1 MEQVKSD
8 FSTEKAVLDKLDLE
22 LAKSAIEKLDEF
34 EKDFIVKS
42 FFERLDDHEISKQ
55 TGMKYNNI
63 RTYRCRL
70 INKIKKLCKNESEE
84 KING

>member
-1 MEQVKSD
+1 MAM
-8 FSTEKAVLDKLDLE
+8 AV
-22 LAKSAIEKLDEF
+22 AEKLVNSDLACTVLFTISFAEF

-70 INKIKKLCKNESEE
+70 INKIKKLCKKESEE